1 MGYSRNYQKYWDE
14 KKRKR
19 DEDVNNSSHTGVVLP
34 QADAF
39 MNGGSRTS
47 EDTENTCNNQST
59 SDARSND
66 SIFLECNE
74 FSSDDESC
82 RPTIIDTDDL
92 SASSVASSRSCGTF
106 DTTDQSSDKVCGHAG
121 TGYFNSKTYQK
132 SHVPMRESF
141 PLSC

>member
-47 EDTENTCNNQST
+47 EDTENTCNNQNT

-74 FSSDDESC
+74 FSSDNESC

-92 SASSVASSRSCGTF
+92 CISILSG
-106 DTTDQSSDKVCGHAG
+106 KL
-121 TGYFNSKTYQK
+121 
-132 SHVPMRESF
+132 SF
-141 PLSC
+141 VWDFRYN